1 MKKTKFALIA
11 LLSLN
16 LFTVSAQNQI
26 GVVKKLEWNSISSFD
41 SRYGSKV
48 NIGNSVSMIVNVPK
62 ADFAV
67 VTIDDQMSQKW
78 LTPLTGFPMAIGK
91 FKNNILVIAAS
102 DRSFFKSFTNIFKA
116 ILLDE
121 KTGKI
126 LSDKTIYQGSDDY
139 VEAPDFFF
147 AKDGSYF
154 KMASRLTAMKRKVHI
169 GLPLVG
175 ALSALKM
182 EKDYK
187 ATVNYTMIDFNDRL
201 EQIQKTTPVMPKGD
215 SWNAYCGEDGSLMI
229 SAIDKVQGKCNLAL
243 YLTNNP
249 EPLKII
255 SIPVDFYK
263 NGEVTSINF
272 ASSKTPLV
280 NYFAFVYKDA
290 SKEQSIFV
298 SKIDFKGGTFAI
310 NKEVLSKE
318 HIKELQKS
326 FIPTNKKFDE
336 LQFDNISSMDIRH
349 LEEYNDKLLLTLSP
363 EYTIM
368 YNSTAISYSGSIL
381 INVYN
386 QNVNLLYHQFVPRDY
401 RSITGEGSEVAFNL
415 KENNLRILANHK
427 DGGNSVATIYSEM
440 DLNTGKIL
448 KINLIPKDNI
458 KGAYYASTNA
468 ISWFK
473 DSFIVP
479 YLAHQGMFSKQIDVQ
494 LLQLSY

>member
-16 LFTVSAQNQI
+16 LFSVSAQNQI
-26 GVVKKLEWNSISSFD
+26 GVIKKPEWNSISSFD

-67 VTIDDQMSQKW
+67 VTIDDKMSQKW
-78 LTPLTGFPMAIGK
+78 LTPLTGFPMAIGR
-91 FKNNILVIAAS
+91 FKNQVLVIAAS

-116 ILLDE
+116 YLLDE

-126 LSDKTIYQGSDDY
+126 ISDKIIYQGSNDY

-154 KMASRLTAMKRKVHI
+154 KMATRLTAMKRKVHI
-169 GLPLVG
+169 GLPIVG

-187 ATVNYTMIDFNDRL
+187 ATINYTLIDFNDRL
-201 EQIQKTTPVMPKGD
+201 EQIQKITPVMPKGD
-215 SWNAYCGEDGSLMI
+215 SWNAYCGEDGSFMI
-229 SAIDKVQGKCNLAL
+229 STINQTEGRCNLAL

-263 NGEVTSINF
+263 NPEVASMSF

-280 NYFAFVYKDA
+280 NYFAFIYKNA
-290 SKEQSIFV
+290 SKDQSILV
-298 SKIDFKGGTFAI
+298 SKIDFKEGTFAV

-326 FIPTNKKFDE
+326 FVPMNKKFDE
-336 LQFDNISSMDIRH
+336 LHFDNISAMNISH
-349 LEEYNDKLLLTLSP
+349 LEEYNDKLLLTVSP
-363 EYTIM
+363 DYTVM
-368 YNSTAISYSGSIL
+368 YNSTAISYSGSVL
-381 INVYN
+381 MNVYN

-401 RSITGEGSEVAFNL
+401 RSSTGEGSEVAFNL
-415 KENNLRILANHK
+415 KENNLIILANNK

-458 KGAYYASTNA
+458 KGSYYASTNG

-473 DSFIVP
+473 DSFSIP
-479 YLAHQGMFSKQIDVQ
+479 YLERQGMFSKQIDVQ